1 MNVLGIDPGF
11 ASMGWAII
19 SFGDDGTLLVS
30 PVVDRETL
38 ASLGVPSDGMN
49 VADFTTAQKHFLA
62 YHRRELFLKATRGS

>member
-1 MNVLGIDPGF
+1 MLLAPNIDLLFDGGF
-11 ASMGWAII
+11 I

-49 VADFTTAQKHFLA
+49 VGDFTTAQKHFLA